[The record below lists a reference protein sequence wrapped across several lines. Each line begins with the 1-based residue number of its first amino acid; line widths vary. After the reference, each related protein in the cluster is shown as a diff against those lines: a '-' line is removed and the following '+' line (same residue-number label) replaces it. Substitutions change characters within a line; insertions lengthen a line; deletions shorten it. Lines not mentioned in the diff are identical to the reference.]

1 MLKAIA
7 GFSKVIA
14 KYAYYPMLIGFIA
27 VCSAFVYRGDAYSY
41 VGMTVAV
48 VCAVLTVLGFLSKKL
63 CHMAGIDDK
72 IR

>member
-7 GFSKVIA
+7 NFSKIVA

-41 VGMTVAV
+41 VGMAVAV
-48 VCAVLTVLGFLSKKL
+48 ICAALTILSFFSKKL
-63 CHMAGIDDK
+63 CRMAGIDEK